1 MKQHECA
8 VNEMNLPKD
17 YSWVNDDVVIVRQK
31 NDVNI
36 QASNTDDLCDLMFLG
51 RHQDQAPDVVA

>member
-1 MKQHECA
+1 M
-8 VNEMNLPKD
+8 NEINLPKD
-17 YSWVNDDVVIVRQK
+17 FSWVSDEVVVVRQK

-36 QASNTDDLCDLMFLG
+36 RASNTDDLCNLMFLG

>member
-1 MKQHECA
+1 MKEHEYA
-8 VNEMNLPKD
+8 VNEINLPKD
-17 YSWVNDDVVIVRQK
+17 FSWVSDEVVVVRQK

-36 QASNTDDLCDLMFLG
+36 RASNTDDLCNLMFLG